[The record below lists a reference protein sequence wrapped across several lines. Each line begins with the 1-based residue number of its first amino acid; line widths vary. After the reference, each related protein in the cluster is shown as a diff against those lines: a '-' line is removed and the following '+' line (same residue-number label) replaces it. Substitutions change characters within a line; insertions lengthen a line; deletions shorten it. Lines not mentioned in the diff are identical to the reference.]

1 MPAPPPFSPPST
13 CNCMQARRRSC
24 RFREQ
29 VNATASRHFRAPAIV
44 GAGFKPAPT
53 PSPRWVCAE
62 IFGVAG
68 GLLPLRVAAP
78 LEMAARHVG
87 PIAHAKEERA
97 GGAVAV
103 FMQLARWM
111 YHERAR
117 HHVDRLARGAHLS
130 AALEA
135 EINFGGVRMAVI
147 GTDLA
152 RLPARHG
159 DVTLS
164 NLPEDLLHVVLGI
177 PLLLFSQI
185 EHLHALTSATWAS
198 ATAQN
203 HRVVLPVEANLDIR
217 AGANA
222 WGSHDRRS
230 LIPSQ
235 APLAFV
241 DSPAPD
247 SIHARPIAT
256 APPPR

>member
-53 PSPRWVCAE
+53 PSPRWVRAE

-111 YHERAR
+111 HHERAR
-117 HHVDRLARGAHLS
+117 RHVDRLARRAHLS

-135 EINFGGVRMAVI
+135 EINLGGLRMAVI

-164 NLPEDLLHVVLGI
+164 DLAEDLLHVMLGV
-177 PLLLFSQI
+177 PLLLFFQI
-185 EHLHALTSATWAS
+185 EGLHAFTSAVDELKTLPSYARATRRISSLTSSAS
-198 ATAQN
+198 SSLQTASITRSAS
-203 HRVVLPVEANLDIR
+203 HLGHPVA
-217 AGANA
+217 A
-222 WGSHDRRS
+222 RS
-230 LIPSQ
+230 RSFCAISTS
-235 APLAFV
+235 V
-241 DSPAPD
+241 
-247 SIHARPIAT
+247 IG
-256 APPPR
+256 